1 MSENKLTKEEG
12 KIQMK
17 LLIEKFEEQLSY
29 YKTIDYNET
38 QVRRD
43 FIDPFFAALGWDV
56 ENKNGEPESLREVK
70 LEYKLKVGSAR
81 KSPDYS
87 FNIRGK
93 SKFFAEA
100 KKPFVSIKDQPEPA
114 LQVRN
119 YAWNGS
125 LLVSVVTD
133 FEEFAIYDCT
143 RKPRKLDRASTKRL
157 KYIHYKDY
165 LLYFDFLWQTFGHE
179 AVMNGSIEQ
188 YGQKYA
194 DLKNAEP
201 VDREFLKSL
210 ESWRTY
216 LATNIAQ
223 LNKNLEE
230 YALNFAVQQTIDRIV
245 FLKVCEDRLL
255 EKEGSLKAQIK
266 SGNFYQ
272 NLYDYFGIADQKYNS
287 GLFDLKK
294 DNITDKLSIDNKVV
308 KSIIQELYGENEDG
322 FVYNFNIIPIEI
334 LGYAY
339 EQFLGKVIYLS
350 SFGSASIEEKP
361 EVRKAGGVYYTP
373 QYIVEYIVNE
383 TLGKLIAGKTP
394 EEISQIKVLD
404 PACGSGSFLIGAYE
418 ALLKYHLDY
427 YKKNASSLDKVKK
440 GAEVINV
447 EGNLST
453 AEKKRILLNNI
464 FGVDIDSQAVEVT
477 KLSLLLKALEG
488 ETEGSINTS
497 LKLFNERVLPTL
509 DGNIQCGN
517 SLIGSDFYNSGLF
530 LTPKEERKINVFDWK
545 EGFKT
550 IMKSG
555 GFDVVIGNPPY
566 VKQSLI
572 EKNSFDYYLK
582 NYTIFEDLYSLF
594 IEKATALIKKDY
606 NVSFIVPSLFIKGV
620 QFDKLRN
627 FINKNASEFV
637 LKEYG
642 DKVFSQV
649 KMPTCV
655 FRLKKG
661 ENINENDYFKN
672 DLKSYFQKITTIPL
686 GEIMI
691 IRRGLE
697 IGRDKFSKRGKI
709 ICLTG
714 GDIDNYEIKTNHQ
727 ITKETYE
734 AYEKSKGIFD
744 APKLMVRETG
754 NKFFATLDN
763 EGVITTRS
771 IYNLKMK
778 NGFCKIQFILGLL
791 NSKLF
796 AFYFKSF
803 ISPETNIFPK
813 IRIIQLQEVPICF
826 LNLGDDKQK
835 LAHDEIVK
843 YVEMLLE
850 LHKRVQK
857 ATLTDKRQL
866 ETRILS
872 AETQINEIVY
882 QLYHLT
888 EEEIKLIDAEHEVLI
903 P

>member
-1 MSENKLTKEEG
+1 MPKQIITKEEG
-12 KIQMK
+12 SPMMA
-17 LLIEKFEEQLSY
+17 LLVKRFDEQLSY

-43 FIDPFFAALGWDV
+43 FIDPFFTALGWDI
-56 ENKNGEPESLREVK
+56 ENKNAAPESRRDVK
-70 LEYKLKVGSAR
+70 LEYKLKIGNAN

-87 FNIRGK
+87 FNINGK

-114 LQVRN
+114 FQVRN

-157 KYIHYKDY
+157 KYIHYQDY
-165 LLYFDFLWQTFGHE
+165 LKNFDFLWETFGRE
-179 AVMNGSIEQ
+179 AVEKGSIEK

-223 LNKNLEE
+223 LNKSLEE
-230 YALNFAVQQTIDRIV
+230 YELNFTVQQTIDRIV

-255 EKEGSLKAQIK
+255 EKDGNLKAQIK

-294 DNITDKLSIDNKVV
+294 DTVTSKLTIDNKVI

-322 FVYNFNIIPIEI
+322 FIYNFNIIPIEI

-361 EVRKAGGVYYTP
+361 EVRKVGGVYYTP

-394 EEISQIKVLD
+394 DEISKIKVLD
-404 PACGSGSFLIGAYE
+404 PACGSGSFLIGAYQ
-418 ALLKYHLDY
+418 ALLNYHLDY
-427 YKKNASSLDKVKK
+427 YKKNASSLGKVRV
-440 GAEVINV
+440 GAEVINAD
-447 EGNLST
+447 GNLST

-497 LKLFNERVLPTL
+497 LKLFNERVLPMI

-545 EGFKT
+545 EGFKAVF
-550 IMKSG
+550 KQG

-566 VKQSLI
+566 RTLQLGKKQEKEKDYLLNYYKSKFPNSFSYKVNLFALFMEKMGTLLKSSASCSSFIIPSAFHNSLYFRGLRKFLLEKGFFSSIYDLRFKVFDQVEIGGNSIFVYHLEKREMVTVLKTANSFEEFTSPIQSLI
-572 EKNSFDYYLK
+572 QQSEILANEHFTFHFFAKNI
-582 NYTIFEDLYSLF
+582 NF
-594 IEKATALIKKDY
+594 IEKIKA
-606 NVSFIVPSLFIKGV
+606 VPH
-620 QFDKLRN
+620 
-627 FINKNASEFV
+627 IN
-637 LKEYG
+637 
-642 DKVFSQV
+642 
-649 KMPTCV
+649 
-655 FRLKKG
+655 
-661 ENINENDYFKN
+661 
-672 DLKSYFQKITTIPL
+672 L
-686 GEIMI
+686 GEITKIYQGI
-691 IRRGLE
+691 ITGNNKKYLADKQLSRDWLPILR
-697 IGRDKFSKRGKI
+697 GRDIQRYNTEYSNVYVYYKPDELWS
-709 ICLTG
+709 
-714 GDIDNYEIKTNHQ
+714 NTN
-727 ITKETYE
+727 
-734 AYEKSKGIFD
+734 EK
-744 APKLMVRETG
+744 M
-754 NKFFATLDN
+754 
-763 EGVITTRS
+763 
-771 IYNLKMK
+771 
-778 NGFCKIQFILGLL
+778 
-791 NSKLF
+791 
-796 AFYFKSF
+796 FK
-803 ISPETNIFPK
+803 
-813 IRIIQLQEVPICF
+813 V
-826 LNLGDDKQK
+826 
-835 LAHDEIVK
+835 DE
-843 YVEMLLE
+843 
-850 LHKRVQK
+850 
-857 ATLTDKRQL
+857 
-866 ETRILS
+866 
-872 AETQINEIVY
+872 
-882 QLYHLT
+882 
-888 EEEIKLIDAEHEVLI
+888 KLISRQTSDQTH
-903 P
+903 